1 MRNESLIN
9 RRNKLIYEKYAELW
23 GQGLREE
30 LIWPELVL
38 LFHLERKTL
47 YRIVL
52 KESRAVQAVS
62 PELPLTEEKDE
73 TK

>member
-1 MRNESLIN
+1 MRDNSLIN

-38 LFHLERKTL
+38 AFHLQRDTI

-52 KESRAVQAVS
+52 TQSRVVEAVS
-62 PELPLTEEKDE
+62 PELPLKEVQDGTN
-73 TK
+73 